1 MKRKIMKKFLSILT
15 AAAVIA
21 ALSGCT
27 ENASETV
34 NTAGETSLQSASE
47 APETKEASETEN
59 NAETPKNAET
69 EEYAEE
75 SVAEEEVDIAEDDGE
90 DYAEP
95 VYEPVPVEEPVDYAK
110 LMQGLPANA
119 KLYDMESDNIPDMPD
134 FTLSTDGL
142 SEYERRD
149 IARARMRIKSIL
161 ECAVSGEVPAY
172 KSSGYV
178 WESPQK
184 LAGIRLTGWEIADEK
199 LVTNGNI
206 RYEVTVTMDVAE
218 SSSEFVPVGRGD
230 YLMIYCP
237 DEDSSF
243 LPLRK
248 VGGLDES
255 RLLPSYGDPKAYVD
269 LCTYYTAYFRNF
281 FSGDTIDDLSAPNA
295 ANSVESA
302 VFCAYVAARRAGGF
316 QGDYDHGI
324 PYDEFNE
331 TLEKILGFSADAI
344 GAKNNPYYNADEDII
359 EIPGRGISWIC
370 GWLADDV
377 DGDESGTR
385 VVTIDYYEDDFYLVK
400 SRTVRYTVRNN
411 GDGTCSMLKIERLF
425 TSDRNILAGTV

>member
-1 MKRKIMKKFLSILT
+1 MKKLLSIIT
-15 AAAVIA
+15 AAAIIA

-27 ENASETV
+27 DNISETV
-34 NTAGETSLQSASE
+34 STVGETSLQSAGE
-47 APETKEASETEN
+47 TPETKEASETE
-59 NAETPKNAET
+59 KSSET

-75 SVAEEEVDIAEDDGE
+75 SVAEEEVDIAEADDE

-95 VYEPVPVEEPVDYAK
+95 VAEPVEEPVDYAK
-110 LMQGLPANA
+110 LMQDLPANA
-119 KLYDMESDNIPDMPD
+119 KLYDMDSDNIPDMPE

-149 IARARMRIKSIL
+149 IARARLRIKSIL

-184 LAGIRLTGWEIADEK
+184 LAGIKLNSWEIADEK

-218 SSSEFVPVGRGD
+218 SDSEFVTVGKGD
-230 YLMIYCP
+230 YLMIYYP
-237 DEDSSF
+237 GEDRSF

-248 VGGLDES
+248 VGELDES

-281 FSGDTIDDLSAPNA
+281 FSGDIIDDFSAPNVA
-295 ANSVESA
+295 YSA
-302 VFCAYVAARRAGGF
+302 GDAVICAYIAVWRAGGF
-316 QGDYDHGI
+316 SNISII
-324 PYDEFNE
+324 PYDEFNK

-344 GAKNNPYYNADEDII
+344 DAKSCSYYNADKDCI

-370 GWLADDV
+370 GWLADDA
-377 DGDESGTR
+377 DGDEDGTR

-411 GDGTCSMLKIERLF
+411 DDGTCSMLKIERLF
-425 TSDRNILAGTV
+425 TSDKGILAGSV

>member
-1 MKRKIMKKFLSILT
+1 MRRKNIKKLLSIFT

-27 ENASETV
+27 ENGTETGNTIEDTASLSSID
-34 NTAGETSLQSASE
+34 TS
-47 APETKEASETEN
+47 ETKETSETE
-59 NAETPKNAET
+59 KSSET

-75 SVAEEEVDIAEDDGE
+75 AVAEVEDDIAEDDGE

-95 VYEPVPVEEPVDYAK
+95 VEEPVYYAEFR
-110 LMQGLPANA
+110 QELPANA
-119 KLYDMESDNIPDMPD
+119 KLYDMDDDSIPDMPE
-134 FTLSTDGL
+134 FSLSTEGL

-149 IARARMRIKSIL
+149 VARARLRIKSIL
-161 ECAVSGEVPAY
+161 ECAVNGEVPAY
-172 KSSGYV
+172 KSGSYV
-178 WESPQK
+178 WQSLQQ
-184 LAGIRLTGWEIADEK
+184 LSGIRLNSWEIADEK
-199 LVTNGNI
+199 LVTDGNI

-218 SSSEFVPVGRGD
+218 SSSEFVTVGKGD
-230 YLMIYCP
+230 YLMIYYP

-248 VGGLDES
+248 VGELDES

-269 LCTYYTAYFRNF
+269 LCAYYTAYFRGF
-281 FSGDTIDDLSAPNA
+281 FSGDTVDDLSAPNVDY
-295 ANSVESA
+295 STGEA
-302 VFCAYVAARRAGGF
+302 VFCAYVAAYRAGGF
-316 QGDYDHGI
+316 HDLDSGII

-344 GAKNNPYYNADEDII
+344 DTKTTRLYNAENDTI
-359 EIPGRGISWIC
+359 EIPGRGTSWVC

-377 DGDESGTR
+377 DGDEDGTR

-411 GDGTCSMLKIERLF
+411 DDGTCSMLKIERLF
-425 TSDRNILAGTV
+425 TSDRGILAGTV

>member
-1 MKRKIMKKFLSILT
+1 MRRKNMKKLLSIIT

-27 ENASETV
+27 ENVSETV
-34 NTAGETSLQSASE
+34 NTAGETSLQSAGE
-47 APETKEASETEN
+47 APETEEASETE
-59 NAETPKNAET
+59 KSSET

-75 SVAEEEVDIAEDDGE
+75 AVAEEEVDIAEDDGE

-95 VYEPVPVEEPVDYAK
+95 VDEPVPVEEPVDYAK
-110 LMQGLPANA
+110 LMQDLPANA
-119 KLYDMESDNIPDMPD
+119 KLYDMESDNIPDMPE

-149 IARARMRIKSIL
+149 IARARLRIKSIL

-199 LVTNGNI
+199 LVTDGNI

-218 SSSEFVPVGRGD
+218 SSSEFVPVGKGD

-269 LCTYYTAYFRNF
+269 LCTYYTAYFRSF
-281 FSGDTIDDLSAPNA
+281 FSGDTVDDLSAPNA

-302 VFCAYVAARRAGGF
+302 VFCAYVAAWRAGGF
-316 QGDYDHGI
+316 SNNSII

-344 GAKNNPYYNADEDII
+344 DAKSCSYYNSDKDCI

-370 GWLADDV
+370 GWLAEDI
-377 DGDESGTR
+377 DGSEDGTR

-411 GDGTCSMLKIERLF
+411 DDGTCSMLKIERLF
-425 TSDRNILAGTV
+425 TSDRGILAGTV

>member
-1 MKRKIMKKFLSILT
+1 MKKLLSII
-15 AAAVIA
+15 AAAAIIA

-27 ENASETV
+27 ENVSETV
-34 NTAGETSLQSASE
+34 STVGETSLQSAGE
-47 APETKEASETEN
+47 APETNEASDTE
-59 NAETPKNAET
+59 KSSET

-75 SVAEEEVDIAEDDGE
+75 AVDEVEDDIAEDDE
-90 DYAEP
+90 EAYAEP
-95 VYEPVPVEEPVDYAK
+95 VDEPVEEPVDYAK
-110 LMQGLPANA
+110 LMQGLPTNA
-119 KLYDMESDNIPDMPD
+119 KLYDMDSDNIPDMPE

-142 SEYERRD
+142 SEYDSRD
-149 IARARMRIKSIL
+149 VSRARLRIKSIL

-178 WESPQK
+178 WQSPQQ
-184 LAGIRLTGWEIADEK
+184 LAGIRLNGWEIADEK
-199 LVTNGNI
+199 LVTDGNI

-218 SSSEFVPVGRGD
+218 SSSEFVTEGRGD

-248 VGGLDES
+248 VGELDES

-316 QGDYDHGI
+316 SDTDNGII

-344 GAKNNPYYNADEDII
+344 GAKNNLYYNPDEDTI
-359 EIPGRGISWIC
+359 EIPGRGTSWIC
-370 GWLADDV
+370 GWLAEDT
-377 DGDESGTR
+377 DGDEDGTR

-411 GDGTCSMLKIERLF
+411 NDGTCSMLKIERLF
-425 TSDRNILAGTV
+425 TSDRGILAGTV

>member
-1 MKRKIMKKFLSILT
+1 MKRKHMKNLLSIIT
-15 AAAVIA
+15 AAAIIA

-27 ENASETV
+27 ENGSETV
-34 NTAGETSLQSASE
+34 STVEETSLQSSGE
-47 APETKEASETEN
+47 ALETKEASETE
-59 NAETPKNAET
+59 KSSET

-75 SVAEEEVDIAEDDGE
+75 AVAEIEDDIAEAVEE

-95 VYEPVPVEEPVDYAK
+95 VDEPVEEPVDYAE

-119 KLYDMESDNIPDMPD
+119 KLYDMDDGSILDMPE
-134 FTLSTDGL
+134 FTLSTDDL
-142 SEYERRD
+142 SEYDSRD
-149 IARARMRIKSIL
+149 VSRARLRIKSIL

-178 WESPQK
+178 WQSPQQLSGVK
-184 LAGIRLTGWEIADEK
+184 LNGWEIADEK
-199 LVTNGNI
+199 LITDGNI

-218 SSSEFVPVGRGD
+218 SDSEFITVGKGD
-230 YLMIYCP
+230 YLMIYYP

-248 VGGLDES
+248 AGELDES
-255 RLLPSYGDPKAYVD
+255 RLLPSYGDPKDYIS

-281 FSGDTIDDLSAPNA
+281 FSGDVIDDLSAPNA

-316 QGDYDHGI
+316 SDTDNGII
-324 PYDEFNE
+324 PYNEFNE

-344 GAKNNPYYNADEDII
+344 DAKNNLYYNADNDTI

-370 GWLADDV
+370 GWLAEDADSGE
-377 DGDESGTR
+377 DGTR

-411 GDGTCSMLKIERLF
+411 DDGTCSMLKIERLF
-425 TSDRNILAGTV
+425 TSDRGILAGTV